1 MSNDWRMTRGT
12 AWALGALG
20 VLLLAGEF
28 ALVRDYYGRS
38 PLASVECRAT
48 NAGVALEH
56 EEVRVFVYPVGRPW
70 ELVADGH
77 IRETLSMAP
86 GRYDIRLLLVASAD
100 QQSEWFRD
108 VELREGAGVVKHAAF
123 SSGVLSVASGMSTA
137 VATAGS
143 AAASKGSEAG
153 RVIVYVF
160 SPENHDRIIT
170 SIRPAQEVV
179 LAAGEYDLRA
189 VYSLDSEERGVIWL
203 RGVRVEAG
211 GHATREVQFHRGSL
225 FVTARNTGETLPS
238 EAVTLTVYA
247 AGDDQKEVVE
257 WGRAGV
263 PLSLERGRYDAQ
275 LTFALSNDTPSRWLR
290 GLEIVEDQTLE
301 QAVEFSSGK
310 LRIDAELTGGEVLGD
325 FDVYVYYYH
334 AGDHRE
340 PVAYTPAGE
349 AAVLESGA
357 YDVRVHFFRSHDQP
371 DAWFRQIAVE
381 AGKLMQYTATFASG
395 RLLVRAY
402 DADRRELIGDDVFL
416 YVHQQG
422 AAGQRSGPIA
432 VARSGEELILAAGTY
447 DLRLVDTRAPNQARW
462 LTGIAV
468 QAGGRNELSV
478 SF

>member
-12 AWALGALG
+12 AWVLGALG

-28 ALVRDYYGRS
+28 ALVRDYYGQS

-48 NAGVALEH
+48 NAGVALER

-86 GRYDIRLLLVASAD
+86 GRYDIRLLLVTSAD

-108 VELREGAGVVKHAAF
+108 VELREGAGVVKQASF
-123 SSGVLSVASGMSTA
+123 SSGRLSVTSGMATSVSTD
-137 VATAGS
+137 
-143 AAASKGSEAG
+143 SEPG
-153 RVIVYVF
+153 RIVVYVF
-160 SPENHDRIIT
+160 SSENHDRIIT

-211 GHATREVQFHRGSL
+211 EHATREVRFHRGSL
-225 FVTARNTGETLPS
+225 LVTARNAGETLPS

-247 AGDDQKEVVE
+247 AGDDQKEIVE

-263 PLSLERGRYDAQ
+263 ALSLERGRYDAQ
-275 LTFALSNDTPSRWLR
+275 LTFALSNDTPSRWLQ
-290 GLEIVEDQTLE
+290 GLEIVENQTLE

-334 AGDHRE
+334 ANDHRE

-402 DADRRELIGDDVFL
+402 DADRRELIGDDIFL

-422 AAGQRSGPIA
+422 AAGQRSRPIA